1 MAAGLTGCRVVVSC
15 ALLMASSAAL
25 LDEPRGKTVGQE
37 RLRSVWVTWVA
48 AARRGDHEAFTALH
62 GHFGKLVHAIVIS
75 RVGASDASDLVQDIF
90 LLVFQKLSS
99 LEDDQAFPAWLSQ
112 LARNR
117 ASRHLRD
124 AHPSEPLEAA
134 PQQAAPDR
142 SGAPDAR
149 KVLLTLQQ
157 LPEAYAE
164 TLAMRLIEGLTGP
177 EISERTGLTPG
188 SVRVNLHRGMAL
200 LREKLGLPTRSEGTA
215 DE

>member
-1 MAAGLTGCRVVVSC
+1 MVSC
-15 ALLMASSAAL
+15 AVSMASSAAAV
-25 LDEPRGKTVGQE
+25 LDEARGQSAGAE
-37 RLRSVWVTWVA
+37 RVRAVWVSWVA
-48 AARRGDHEAFTALH
+48 AARKGDHEAFTALH
-62 GHFGKLVHAIVIS
+62 GHFGKLVHAIMIS
-75 RVGASDASDLVQDIF
+75 RVPASDASDLVQDVF

-117 ASRHLRD
+117 ASRHARD
-124 AHPSEPLEAA
+124 AHPSEPLDEA

-149 KVLLTLQQ
+149 KVLVALQQ

-164 TLAMRLIEGLTGP
+164 TLAMRLIEGMTGP

-200 LREKLGLPTRSEGTA
+200 LREKLGLPARSEGPA

>member
-1 MAAGLTGCRVVVSC
+1 
-15 ALLMASSAAL
+15 MASSAAL
-25 LDEPRGKTVGQE
+25 LDEPRGQTPGRE
-37 RLRSVWVTWVA
+37 RLRAVWVSWVA
-48 AARRGDHEAFTALH
+48 AARKGDHEAFTALH
-62 GHFGKLVHAIVIS
+62 GHFGRLVHAVVIS
-75 RVGASDASDLVQDIF
+75 RVPASDASDLVQDVF

-99 LEDDQAFPAWLSQ
+99 LEDDQAFPAWLTQ

-124 AHPSEPLEAA
+124 AHPSEPLDDA

-142 SGAPDAR
+142 SGSPDAR
-149 KVLLTLQQ
+149 KVLKALQTM
-157 LPEAYAE
+157 PEAYAE
-164 TLAMRLIEGLTGP
+164 TLAMRLIEGMTGP

-200 LREKLGLPTRSEGTA
+200 LREKLGLPTRPGEEVTA